1 MPGDISTIIAKATT
15 SDAVKERLL
24 AEAGVDQPLLTQF
37 WIYLKDLLTGDFGDS
52 FYTYDGSS
60 NVWEIIVGRIPNT
73 VILLLCAEVV
83 AIVLG
88 LIVGVV
94 CAQKRGTKLD
104 TGLLSGSLVLYSMPT
119 FWFAM
124 LLIFIFC
131 VGIQIFPTGGIST
144 PGTNYHGFMLVQDYI
159 KHMILPML
167 CMGLLMV
174 GCYAVTMR
182 STMINILTED
192 YINTARAKGFS
203 TKYILLHHAIPN
215 AMVPMATIIALNIAA
230 ILGGAIQLETLFS
243 WQGLGQLRY
252 DALNRRDYPVLQGCF
267 FVSTIAVV
275 LVNFI
280 MDVLYGF
287 IDPRV
292 KSQEVWLCENDM
304 NRSSSDEISEK

>member
-1 MPGDISTIIAKATT
+1 
-15 SDAVKERLL
+15 
-24 AEAGVDQPLLTQF
+24 
-37 WIYLKDLLTGDFGDS
+37 
-52 FYTYDGSS
+52 
-60 NVWEIIVGRIPNT
+60 
-73 VILLLCAEVV
+73 
-83 AIVLG
+83 
-88 LIVGVV
+88 
-94 CAQKRGTKLD
+94 
-104 TGLLSGSLVLYSMPT
+104 MPT

-243 WQGLGQLRY
+243 WQALGQLMY
-252 DALNRRDYPVLQGCF
+252 DALNRCF

-292 KSQEVWLCENDM
+292 KS
-304 NRSSSDEISEK
+304 